1 MFSLLVD
8 LLDRLLYVVWHFNEI
23 ASNRLK
29 EAVLYLYNTIKTD
42 FNMHKIQEYIAIL
55 NAKYSSS
62 VISRKRK
69 IVGTERI

>member
-29 EAVLYLYNTIKTD
+29 EAVLYLYNTIKTN
-42 FNMHKIQEYIAIL
+42 FNMHKIQEYVAIY
-55 NAKYSSS
+55 AKYSSS